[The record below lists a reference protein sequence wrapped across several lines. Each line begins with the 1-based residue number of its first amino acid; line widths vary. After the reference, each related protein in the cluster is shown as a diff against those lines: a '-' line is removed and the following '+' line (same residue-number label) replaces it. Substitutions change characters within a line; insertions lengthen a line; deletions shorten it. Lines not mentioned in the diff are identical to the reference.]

1 MLMHKPSSICALTV
15 KQNWINEIDCKRMKY
30 WMINEDGNFERKMMD
45 EMKYELNQQVNNCSN
60 WHIVFLP

>member
-1 MLMHKPSSICALTV
+1 
-15 KQNWINEIDCKRMKY
+15 MKY